1 MQRRDFLRLASS
13 AGVVIAPWAL
23 IPEAQAQSYMGRI
36 LVNIHADGGLDQSSW
51 TDPRESDRTINNY
64 AAAGTPAGVAGN
76 IRFAPM
82 GNNAAFFA
90 AHSRNMLVINGVH
103 SETNGHEDG
112 SRAHA
117 VGRLDMGYPN
127 ISELHAATYGKGLP
141 MAWLASG
148 GFRTSAG
155 LVPATAVP
163 DGNAFRALSQPNS
176 ASATNDFMKQSD
188 LVRTQAARAERMKAM
203 QARGDLLPRSKV
215 AVQEFI
221 DAADSRALLSRV
233 AQVTPATF
241 DQFTQAHI
249 ALIAGLAGLTT
260 TVQLST
266 GGFDTHS
273 NHDNGMAN
281 ALPRLTN
288 LVDYIWQKSAE
299 LGIANRLLVRVYSE
313 FGRTPLN
320 TGNGKDHHEVGSQI
334 LMEANAPWGNRV
346 FGLSGPRHEQRK
358 ISPTT
363 GKEDAAG
370 FVIKPRHIHAALRS
384 YLGINTTD
392 PRFDLKVPAAE
403 KFDFFNPALNTGY
416 VTM

>member
-1 MQRRDFLRLASS
+1 
-13 AGVVIAPWAL
+13 
-23 IPEAQAQSYMGRI
+23 
-36 LVNIHADGGLDQSSW
+36 
-51 TDPRESDRTINNY
+51 
-64 AAAGTPAGVAGN
+64 
-76 IRFAPM
+76 
-82 GNNAAFFA
+82 
-90 AHSRNMLVINGVH
+90 
-103 SETNGHEDG
+103 
-112 SRAHA
+112 
-117 VGRLDMGYPN
+117 
-127 ISELHAATYGKGLP
+127 
-141 MAWLASG
+141 
-148 GFRTSAG
+148 
-155 LVPATAVP
+155 
-163 DGNAFRALSQPNS
+163 
-176 ASATNDFMKQSD
+176 
-188 LVRTQAARAERMKAM
+188 MKAL

-221 DAADSRALLSRV
+221 DSSDSRALLSRV
-233 AQVTPATF
+233 AAVTPATF
-241 DQFTQAHI
+241 DPFTQAHI

-273 NHDNGMAN
+273 NHDNGMTN

-320 TGNGKDHHEVGSQI
+320 SGNGKDHHEVGSQI

-346 FGLSGPRHEQRK
+346 FGLSGPRHQGVK

-370 FVIKPRHIHAALRS
+370 FIIRPRHVHAALRK
-384 YLGINTTD
+384 YLGITTTD
-392 PRFDLKVPAAE
+392 PRFDLKVPATE
-403 KFDFFNPALNTGY
+403 MFDLFNPAVSTGY